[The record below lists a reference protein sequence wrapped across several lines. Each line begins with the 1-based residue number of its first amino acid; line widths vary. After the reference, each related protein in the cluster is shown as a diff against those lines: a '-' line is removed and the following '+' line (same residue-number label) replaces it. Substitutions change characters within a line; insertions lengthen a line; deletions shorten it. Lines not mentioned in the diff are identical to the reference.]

1 MYNLGLHV
9 SKFLQALAES
19 LDISETNYLQ
29 AKTSY
34 ESIGKW
40 LCRDESSL
48 AASKPLVYPQGSIAL
63 GTVVKPLSEQEEY
76 DIDLVA
82 EVLLSKSSVTQEH
95 LKQLLGQEI
104 HGYAKARGMK
114 ESEPVTEGQRCW
126 TLNYAAGARFHADIL
141 PAIPDQDSFKRLL
154 ESKGFTPDE
163 LADFAIA
170 ITDKNH
176 PNFSQISPNWP
187 VSNPRGYL
195 QWFRNRMLIRLN
207 ENKKQVAREL
217 GVQDVPDY
225 KVKTPLQYSIQLLK
239 RHRDLLF
246 PNNDHKPI
254 SIIITTLAAHAY
266 QNEEDVTTAL
276 VNIILGMP
284 RFIRTA
290 GSTIWIPNPV
300 NPAENF
306 ADKWPHHP
314 QRQELF
320 FNWLKQVESG
330 FLPELRSGNL
340 TSITEA
346 CKKFI
351 GETAVAK
358 AVDQVGIPKL
368 YSIGSSGSNGRF
380 NVPYKQEPYWP
391 LQLDQRVSIRAQIKP
406 NAYWQHFASDCEPLP
421 KGCSLQFTAET
432 NVPYPYSVH
441 WQVVNT
447 GEEAAQRGQ
456 LRGKIFESSDASNKL
471 KRDESTSY
479 AGSHW
484 IECFIVKDG
493 VCRARSGEYVVNIE

>member
-1 MYNLGLHV
+1 MYNLTLHV

-34 ESIGKW
+34 ESIGNW
-40 LCRDESSL
+40 LCRDESKL
-48 AASKPLVYPQGSIAL
+48 ANYDPLVYPQGSIAL
-63 GTVVKPLSEQEEY
+63 GTVVKPISEEEEY
-76 DIDLVA
+76 DIDLVS
-82 EVLLSKSSVTQEH
+82 EVLLSKNSVSQEQ
-95 LKQLLGQEI
+95 LKQLLGKEI
-104 HGYAKARGMK
+104 RGYADAHGMK
-114 ESEPVTEGQRCW
+114 EPVTEGKRCW

-141 PAIPDQDSFKRLL
+141 PAIPDRDSFKRLL
-154 ESKGFTPDE
+154 ESKGFSPDE
-163 LADFAIA
+163 LSDLAIA
-170 ITDKNH
+170 ITDKTH
-176 PNFSQISPNWP
+176 PNFSQLSPNWP

-195 QWFRNRMLIRLN
+195 RWFKNRMLIRLN
-207 ENKKQVAREL
+207 EAKERVAKEL
-217 GVQDVPDY
+217 GVHDVPEY

-246 PNNDHKPI
+246 PNNDDKPI

-266 QNEEDVTTAL
+266 QNEEDVTAAL

-284 RFIRTA
+284 RFIRTN

-314 QRQELF
+314 QRQKLF
-320 FNWLKQVESG
+320 YDWLKQVESG

-340 TSITEA
+340 NSVTES

-351 GETAVAK
+351 GESAVAK
-358 AVDQVGIPKL
+358 ALDQVGTPKL
-368 YSIGSSGSNGRF
+368 YSIGRSSSNGRF
-380 NVPYKQEPYWP
+380 NVDYKQEPYWP
-391 LQLDQRVSIRAQIKP
+391 LQLDQRVSIRAQIKR
-406 NAYWQHFASDCEPLP
+406 NAYWQHFESGCAPLP

-432 NVPYPYSVH
+432 NVPCPYSVH

-447 GEEAAQRGQ
+447 GEEATRRGQ
-456 LRGKIFESSDASNKL
+456 LRGDIFASTNASNRL

-479 AGSHW
+479 TGSHW

-493 VCRARSGEYVVNIE
+493 ICRARSGEYVVNIE